1 MAEPQVANEKSESS
15 RSMKESDIT
24 PAIKQLQEESLQ
36 VSELSEMEKSYG
48 VEVISYVKQL
58 IEPVGVSFRVNPASI
73 SKSDS
78 SLADVVLTP
87 QGMVCLTYNS
97 GLVSSRSLES
107 LQTETL
113 VKILLEVL
121 PQLSV
126 IFAEKREKLSGRV
139 GMLEKMVREF
149 RKIAVVPVQKKQ
161 SSSSYTQNY
170 VQPTI
175 REKSQDRNQDA
186 MKSALAGQ

>member
-1 MAEPQVANEKSESS
+1 
-15 RSMKESDIT
+15 MKESDIT